1 MKATILLV
9 VLALLILAAHA
20 AAPSA
25 IAAGFNGAGE
35 HAPHAAEPAWM
46 LLSGATLLGLASAVR
61 RYIP

>member
-20 AAPSA
+20 AAPAA
-25 IAAGFNGAGE
+25 IAAGITAAGE

-46 LLSGATLLGLASAVR
+46 LLLGATLFGLASAVR